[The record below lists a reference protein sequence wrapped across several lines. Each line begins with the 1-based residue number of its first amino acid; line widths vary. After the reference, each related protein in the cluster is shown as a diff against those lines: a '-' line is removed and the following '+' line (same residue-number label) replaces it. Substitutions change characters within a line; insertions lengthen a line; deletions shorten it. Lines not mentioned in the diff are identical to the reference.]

1 MRPFW
6 ALIRKQIVESRW
18 TLVLTAGALFGL
30 GWLFVYVTARTEAEI
45 VSRLAG
51 DTGEGGGRIQF
62 MRMMGVQP
70 TSVSI
75 MMTFWN
81 HPLIMLL
88 LCIWAIG
95 RGSAAVAAE
104 IERGTM
110 DLILS
115 RPVARWSY
123 LASQVLFATV
133 GLVILSAALFAG
145 ASIALHYN
153 FLREPPASSTLL
165 APALNLCVLGLPIY
179 GYTLLASSLDH
190 VRWRPTSIGSV
201 LTLGGMIAYVISM
214 IPVFED
220 SSWKPWLER
229 VSIFKA
235 YNPIELVDAGE
246 TLVFNISVL
255 TGLGAALIVM
265 AFVAFSF
272 RDLPTNG

>member
-18 TLVLTAGALFGL
+18 TLVLSAAALFGL
-30 GWLFVYVTARTEAEI
+30 GWLFVYVTARTEAEVI
-45 VSRLAG
+45 RRLESG
-51 DTGEGGGRIQF
+51 TGGGGRLEF
-62 MRMMGVQP
+62 MRMMGVQG

-88 LCIWAIG
+88 VSIWAIG

-115 RPVARWSY
+115 RPVARWTY

-133 GLVILSAALFAG
+133 GLAILAAALFAG
-145 ASIALHYN
+145 ASVALHYN
-153 FLREPPASSTLL
+153 FLREPPTPSILIWPAVNL
-165 APALNLCVLGLPIY
+165 AVLGLPIY

-201 LTLGGMIAYVISM
+201 LTLGGMIAYVVSM
-214 IPVFED
+214 IPVFQD

-229 VSIFKA
+229 VSIFKL
-235 YNPIELVDAGE
+235 YNPIELVADGN
-246 TLVFNISVL
+246 TLGFNLSVL
-255 TGLGAALIVM
+255 AAIGAGFIV
-265 AFVAFSF
+265 VAFLAF
-272 RDLPTNG
+272 AVRDLPTNG

>member
-6 ALIRKQIVESRW
+6 ALFRKQLVESRW
-18 TLVLTAGALFGL
+18 AIVLTSAALFGL
-30 GWLFVYVTARTEAEI
+30 GWLFVYVTARTEADVI
-45 VSRLAG
+45 RRLDSG
-51 DTGEGGGRIQF
+51 TGGGGRIQF
-62 MRMMGVQP
+62 MRMMGVQS

-88 LCIWAIG
+88 ISIWAIG

-110 DLILS
+110 DLMLS
-115 RPVARWSY
+115 RPVARSTY
-123 LASQVLFATV
+123 RASQVLIATL
-133 GLVILSAALFAG
+133 GLAMLAAALLAG

-153 FLREPPASSTLL
+153 FLSEPPALSLL
-165 APALNLCVLGLPIY
+165 ARPALNLAVLGLPIF

-201 LTLGGMIAYVISM
+201 LTLGGIIAYVVSM

-220 SSWKPWLER
+220 SAWKPWLER
-229 VSIFKA
+229 ISIFKA
-235 YNPIELVDAGE
+235 YNPIELVGAGD
-246 TLVFNISVL
+246 TLFFNVSIL
-255 TGLGAALIVM
+255 TGLG
-265 AFVAFSF
+265 VAFIVTAFIVFAF

>member
-1 MRPFW
+1 
-6 ALIRKQIVESRW
+6 
-18 TLVLTAGALFGL
+18 
-30 GWLFVYVTARTEAEI
+30 
-45 VSRLAG
+45 
-51 DTGEGGGRIQF
+51 
-62 MRMMGVQP
+62 MMGVQG

-88 LCIWAIG
+88 ISVWAIG
-95 RGSAAVAAE
+95 RGSGAVAAE

-115 RPVARWSY
+115 RPLSRSAY
-123 LASQVLFATV
+123 LASQVLYATV
-133 GLVILSAALFAG
+133 GLAILATALFVG

-153 FLREPPASSTLL
+153 FLREPPSSSTLVR
-165 APALNLCVLGLPIY
+165 PAINLLVLGLPIY
-179 GYTLLASSLDH
+179 GYTLFASSLDH

-201 LTLGGMIAYVISM
+201 LTLGGIIAYVVSM

-246 TLVFNISVL
+246 TFTFNVSVL
-255 TGLGAALIVM
+255 TGLGAALIVA
-265 AFVAFSF
+265 AFVAFSV

>member
-1 MRPFW
+1 MRPFL

-18 TLVLTAGALFGL
+18 TLVLSAAALFGL

-45 VSRLAG
+45 IQRLESG
-51 DTGEGGGRIQF
+51 SGGGGRLHF
-62 MRMMGVQP
+62 MRMMGVQG

-81 HPLIMLL
+81 HPLIILL
-88 LCIWAIG
+88 ISVWAIG
-95 RGSAAVAAE
+95 RGSGAVAAE
-104 IERGTM
+104 IERGTL

-115 RPVARWSY
+115 RPVARSSY
-123 LASQVLFATV
+123 LASQVLVATA
-133 GLVILSAALFAG
+133 GLAILAAALFAG
-145 ASIALHYN
+145 ASIALQYN
-153 FLREPPASSTLL
+153 YLREPPTPSILIWPAVNL
-165 APALNLCVLGLPIY
+165 ALLGLPIF

-190 VRWRPTSIGSV
+190 ARWRPTSIGSV
-201 LTLGGMIAYVISM
+201 LTLGGMIAYVVSM

-220 SSWKPWLER
+220 ATWKPWLER

-246 TLVFNISVL
+246 TLVFNVSIL
-255 TGLGAALIVM
+255 TGLGAALIVT
-265 AFVAFSF
+265 AFVAFSV